1 MDNHPLTAAFADM
14 RENDRM
20 FSYIAVSRLSEK
32 NNTPEGMKFILDHF
46 AALKTTDICEI
57 VTMAN
62 NDVFVF
68 YDRKNE
74 DYIKMM
80 AFRINY
86 FLSGE
91 KAVEDNTFITVYSKD
106 NITDAEKLI
115 ADAVTDEKKM
125 ITLDSE
131 KTFPDT
137 AVKSVTD
144 IPHQQPSA
152 DTGMNDKISRLIS
165 PPRPA
170 RPIVAMTP
178 KNLNTIEKT
187 LSRADLSSMLR
198 RQQICSLVG
207 NTAMPVMLFEEIYV
221 SIEEIRNSIMPDISI
236 DRGNWLFRHLTEIL
250 DRRMLGIISR
260 HDDGSYF
267 KNFSININVSSI
279 LSGEFTRFDDSISPM
294 ARGTVVLEIDAVDIF
309 KDIDFYISA
318 RNYVK
323 GRGYK
328 ICIDGVTDRLLP
340 FVNREKMGADL
351 IKIPWHDSYSSK
363 SFDSFAI
370 KQNNP
375 EKVVLCHV
383 DNENALDI
391 GRELGIVLFQGHYI
405 DRMKNQTGVRRPLS
419 VPSRV

>member
-1 MDNHPLTAAFADM
+1 MENHPLAVAFSAM
-14 RENDRM
+14 KENDRM
-20 FSYIAVSRLSEK
+20 FSHIAVSGLSEK
-32 NNTPEGMKFILDHF
+32 NNTAEGTKFIVDHF
-46 AALKTTDICEI
+46 AALKTTNICETI
-57 VTMAN
+57 TMAN
-62 NDVFVF
+62 NDIFVF

-80 AFRINY
+80 VFRINY
-86 FLSGE
+86 FLSDE
-91 KAVEDNTFITVYSKD
+91 KTVANNTFITTYSKD
-106 NITDAEKLI
+106 NLDDAEKLV
-115 ADAVTDEKKM
+115 AEALKNEKNFM
-125 ITLDSE
+125 TVDNE

-137 AVKSVTD
+137 AVNSVAD
-144 IPHQQPSA
+144 IPRQPPTA
-152 DTGMNDKISRLIS
+152 DTGANDKVNRLFPSQRPSR
-165 PPRPA
+165 P
-170 RPIVAMTP
+170 VTAMTP
-178 KNLNTIEKT
+178 KTLNAIEKT

-198 RQQICSLVG
+198 RQQICSLLG
-207 NTAMPVMLFEEIYV
+207 NTGMPVMLFEEIYV
-221 SIEEIRNSIMPDISI
+221 SIEEIRNSIMPDIGI

-267 KNFSININVSSI
+267 KNFSININMSSI
-279 LSGEFTRFDDSISPM
+279 LSGEFTRFDDSISPL

-328 ICIDGVTDRLLP
+328 ICIDGVTDKLLP

-363 SFDSFAI
+363 SFDRFAI

-375 EKVVLCHV
+375 EKVVLCRI
-383 DNENALDI
+383 DDEKALEI
-391 GRELGIVLFQGHYI
+391 GKELGIVLFQGHYI
-405 DRMKNQTGVRRPLS
+405 DNLKNRDSVGRSLN
-419 VPSRV
+419 VPSRI